1 MVYGRLAGLPT
12 EDLKTHVQDII
23 SLLGENADEKVSAD
37 TVENELEKF
46 LEYGV
51 PLDQAK
57 QTLLKKF
64 GGGSVAAAAS
74 ERTVLS
80 ALQPD
85 QRQVKVIAQVI
96 TLNPKEITV
105 RGENRQIFYGL
116 LGDESGTVPFTAWEE
131 IDAKKGDIVE
141 ISNAYTREWQ
151 GAVQLNI
158 SQRSRI
164 EKKDKSA
171 LPKDTFE
178 PKKQKIT
185 DLHAGIGKVEIKAV
199 ILDVSDRKVTIDD
212 EEKTVFSGVLGDE
225 TGKAQFTAWHDY
237 KLKKGDTVHIIG
249 ALVKSWKGIA
259 QVSFDE
265 EATVKKLKKDTIS
278 ADSVPVPLVPLYEIV
293 ERDGAYD
300 IMVEGTVIDIRPGS
314 GFILRCPECNRMI
327 QNGTCQI
334 HGEVEGVADL
344 RVKCIVDDGNGS
356 VNAILDRK
364 ASETILGKT
373 LQECKEMKTDQ
384 LHDLILDTLYAQKLQ
399 LRGNALNDNF
409 GTTFITSDVKRI
421 EMNVEEEAKKLAAEL
436 EEW

>member
-1 MVYGRLAGLPT
+1 MPT

-23 SLLGENADEKVSAD
+23 SLLGENADEKVTAD

-64 GGGSVAAAAS
+64 GGGGAAAAAS

-199 ILDVSDRKVTIDD
+199 ILEVSDRKVTIDD

-237 KLKKGDTVHIIG
+237 KLKKGDTVHITG

-300 IMVEGTVIDIRPGS
+300 IMIEGTVIDIQPGS

-364 ASETILGKT
+364 TSETILGKT
-373 LQECKEMKTDQ
+373 LQECKEMETNL
-384 LHDLILDTLYAQKLQ
+384 LHDLILETLFAQKLQ

-421 EMNVEEEAKKLAAEL
+421 EMNVEEEAKKIAADL
-436 EEW
+436 EGW

>member
-23 SLLGENADEKVSAD
+23 SLLGENADDKVSAD

-80 ALQPD
+80 SLKPD
-85 QRQVKVIAQVI
+85 QRQVKVIAQV
-96 TLNPKEITV
+96 LSVNPKEITV

-131 IDAKKGDIVE
+131 IDAEKGDILQ

-164 EKKDKSA
+164 EKKDKNA

-178 PKKQKIT
+178 PKKQKIS
-185 DLHAGIGKVEIKAV
+185 DLHAGIGTVELNAV
-199 ILDVSDRKVTIDD
+199 ILEVSDRKVTIDD
-212 EEKTVFSGVLGDE
+212 KEKTVFSGVLGDE
-225 TGKAQFTAWHDY
+225 TGKAQFTAWYDY
-237 KLKKGDTVHIIG
+237 KLKKGDTVHING
-249 ALVKSWKGIA
+249 ASVKSWRGIA
-259 QVSFDE
+259 QVNFDE
-265 EATVKKLKKDTIS
+265 DATVKKLKKDAI
-278 ADSVPVPLVPLYEIV
+278 AVESVPVPLVPLYEIV

-300 IMVEGTVIDIRPGS
+300 IKIEGRVIDIQSGS

-327 QNGTCQI
+327 QDGSCQI
-334 HGEVEGVADL
+334 HGEVEGIPDL
-344 RVKCIVDDGNGS
+344 RVKCVVDDGNGS
-356 VNAILDRK
+356 VNAVFDRK
-364 ASETILGKT
+364 ASESILGKT
-373 LQECKEMKTDQ
+373 LQDCKEMKTNQ
-384 LHDLILDTLYAQKLQ
+384 LQGLIIESLFAQKMQ

-409 GTTFITSDVKRI
+409 GTTFITSEVKII

>member
-1 MVYGRLAGLPT
+1 MPT
-12 EDLKTHVQDII
+12 EDLKTHVQDIM
-23 SLLGENADEKVSAD
+23 SLLGENADGKVSAD

-64 GGGSVAAAAS
+64 GGGGVAAAAS
-74 ERTVLS
+74 ERTILS
-80 ALQPD
+80 ALKPD

-96 TLNPKEITV
+96 TVNPKDITV

-116 LGDESGTVPFTAWEE
+116 LGDESGTVPFTAWDE
-131 IDAKKGDIVE
+131 IDAEKGDILE

-171 LPKDTFE
+171 LPEDTFE

-185 DLHAGIGKVEIKAV
+185 DLHAGIGTVELKAV
-199 ILDVSDRKVTIDD
+199 ILDVADRKVTIDD
-212 EEKTVFSGVLGDE
+212 EEKTVFSGVFGDE

-237 KLKKGDTVHIIG
+237 QLKKGDTVHITG
-249 ALVKSWKGIA
+249 ATVKSWRGIS

-265 EATVKKLKKDTIS
+265 ESTVKKLKKDTIS
-278 ADSVPVPLVPLYEIV
+278 VDSVPVPLVPLYEIV

-300 IMVEGTVIDIRPGS
+300 IMIEGTVIDIQPGS

-327 QNGTCQI
+327 QDGSCQI
-334 HGEVEGVADL
+334 HGDVEGVPDL

-356 VNAILDRK
+356 VNAVLDRK
-364 ASETILGKT
+364 TSETILGKT
-373 LQECKEMKTDQ
+373 LDDCKKMETTVLQ
-384 LHDLILDTLYAQKLQ
+384 DLIVNTLFAQKLQ

-409 GTTFITSDVKRI
+409 GTTFITSEAKVM
-421 EMNVEEEAKKLAAEL
+421 EMNVEEDAKKLADEL